1 MIALSAGMASSCIV
15 SKLSAIINP
24 NMKARFHAAAV
35 CTLLPLSVLAQIKY
49 EPQFGKSGLD
59 LGAMDT
65 NVSPCTNFYQY
76 ACGNWRAK
84 NPVPPDQS
92 RWSRFNE
99 LSERNLQI
107 EREILEKSARPSP
120 SRSAIDQQIG
130 DFYAACMDEIR
141 LDGKGVGPLKPAL
154 DAINVLD
161 SKQSLAGEMA
171 RLKRIGVN
179 SIFTFFAS
187 ADLKDASV
195 NIANID
201 QGGISLPDRDYYL
214 KMDQHSIDLRKK
226 YEQHVANMFDLL
238 AKSQNATWDSKAKA
252 AAVLKF
258 ETALAEASMDRVLRR
273 NPESRNHPMT
283 TNDLSS
289 LTPGFQWSIFITD
302 EHTPSF
308 TKLNVGNP
316 DFFKKLT
323 GIIEH
328 TSLDELKTYLAWRL
342 LLSSA
347 SALPQP
353 FVEENFQFFGK
364 TLNGQR
370 ELAPRWKRCVHS
382 TDRALGEA
390 LGQKFVEVAF
400 SGMAK
405 VKVLQLVGEI
415 EKSMKQDIETATWM
429 SPATKQQAYAKLAAV
444 SHKIGYPEK
453 WRDYSSVVIKPDDY
467 LGNEQRAAA
476 FEVRRNLNKIGKP
489 VDKSEWSMT
498 PPTVN
503 AYYSPPQNNIN
514 FPAGILQ
521 PPFYNRIA
529 DDAVN
534 LGAIGVVVGHELTHG
549 FDDEGRK
556 YDGAGNLRDW
566 WTPEDARNFETRA
579 GCVVEEYDA
588 FSPVDGVNL
597 KGKLTLGENAADNG
611 GIHLAYMALMRDL
624 AEKTMPDTRQD
635 GFTPEQQFFLGFAQ
649 VWCENATDAN
659 ARVRAMTDPHSPG
672 QFRTNGV
679 VQNMKEFEQAFGCK
693 DGDPMVSV
701 KACRVW

>member
-1 MIALSAGMASSCIV
+1 MLPGF
-15 SKLSAIINP
+15 L
-24 NMKARFHAAAV
+24 AAA
-35 CTLLPLSVLAQIKY
+35 LLIGLPIAVLAQTAY
-49 EPQFGKSGLD
+49 EPQLGESGVD

-84 NPVPPDQS
+84 NPIPPDQS
-92 RWSRFNE
+92 RWARFNE
-99 LSERNLQI
+99 LAERNLKI
-107 EREILEKSARPSP
+107 EREILEKAGG
-120 SRSAIDQQIG
+120 QKIG
-130 DFYAACMDEIR
+130 DFYAACMDENGIDR
-141 LDGKGVGPLKPAL
+141 QGVEPIKKLLDRIQAIHSKEELATALAELKL
-154 DAINVLD
+154 
-161 SKQSLAGEMA
+161 
-171 RLKRIGVN
+171 IGVN
-179 SIFTFFAS
+179 GVFAFYS
-187 ADLKDASV
+187 APDFKDASV

-214 KMDQHSIDLRKK
+214 KTDQRSLDLRKK
-226 YEQHVANMFDLL
+226 YEQHVANMFGLL
-238 AKSQNATWDSKAKA
+238 AKSLNTTWDSQAKA
-252 AAVLKF
+252 QAVLKF

-273 NPESRNHPMT
+273 DPESRNHPMT
-283 TNDLSS
+283 TKDLPN
-289 LTPGFQWSIFITD
+289 LTPNFQWTAFIMD
-302 EHTPSF
+302 EHAPSF
-308 TKLNVGNP
+308 TKVNIGNP

-323 GIIEH
+323 GIFEQ
-328 TSLDELKTYLAWRL
+328 TSLDDLRTYLTWHL

-347 SALPQP
+347 NALPQP

-364 TLNGQR
+364 TLNGQQ
-370 ELAPRWKRCVHS
+370 EIAPRWKRCVRS

-400 SGMAK
+400 GGPAK
-405 VKVLQLVGEI
+405 AKALQLVGEI

-429 SPATKQQAYAKLAAV
+429 SEATKQQAYAKLAAV
-444 SHKIGYPEK
+444 TNKIGYPEK
-453 WRDYSSVVIKPDDY
+453 WRDYSSVVVKPDDY
-467 LGNEQRAAA
+467 LGNEERAAA

-489 VDKSEWSMT
+489 VDKSEWGMT

-521 PPFYNRIA
+521 PPFYSPKA
-529 DDAVN
+529 DEAVN

-549 FDDEGRK
+549 FDDQGRK

-566 WTPEDARNFETRA
+566 WTTEDAKHFEARA
-579 GCVVEEYDA
+579 ECVVNEYDN
-588 FSPVDGVNL
+588 FSPVDGVKL

-624 AEKTMPDTRQD
+624 ADKTMPDTKLD
-635 GFTPEQQFFLGFAQ
+635 GFTPAQQFFLGYAQ

-659 ARVRAMTDPHSPG
+659 ARVRALTDPHSPG
-672 QFRTNGV
+672 QFRANGV
-679 VQNMKEFEQAFGCK
+679 LQNMKEFQQAFGCK
-693 DGDPMVSV
+693 ENDPMVSV